1 MFVVETSG
9 REREREKEKEMPRK
23 TIQPFSNQKSGQRY
37 ESIKEVLKVMKK
49 YSGGDLQ
56 GLVKALLKKKCF
68 QEVHQLTSD
77 ADAKLNAIID
87 TIKKAYK
94 TKPIPERR
102 VFLSLLAPTLTRK
115 ELQNAGFHVDSV
127 TFANARRH
135 AELYGAGVSEK
146 KKDGFGQGATGYEE
160 INMADGTIDGN
171 YALDGSYDDGSAM
184 VDGNGHSSI
193 DNANY
198 ASYVAEATQATT
210 TTTTGMT
217 TTTTTTTT
225 TTSSLTN
232 AAASEEL

>member
-1 MFVVETSG
+1 
-9 REREREKEKEMPRK
+9 MPRK

-37 ESIKEVLKVMKK
+37 ESIKAVLKTMKK
-49 YSGGDLQ
+49 YSGGDMQ

-68 QEVHQLTSD
+68 QEVHQMTSD
-77 ADAKLNAIID
+77 ADVKLNSIID

-146 KKDGFGQGATGYEE
+146 KKDGLMQSGAGYEE
-160 INMADGTIDGN
+160 INIADGTIDGGYAIDNTYGNIDNPLPMDNGHN
-171 YALDGSYDDGSAM
+171 YA
-184 VDGNGHSSI
+184 
-193 DNANY
+193 Y
-198 ASYVAEATQATT
+198 AESQ
-210 TTTTGMT
+210 T

-225 TTSSLTN
+225 TTSTTIEH
-232 AAASEEL
+232 ATSEM